1 MLQANENTMNN
12 ITSIRRSIKGKVA
25 LYQGATQTDINYND
39 DLIDFKVDRVGEEG
53 KFFGFGVS
61 HKATVK
67 IKDKER
73 QKSILKDSFINI
85 YLTATDDA
93 DFVCVTPNLYV
104 NEVGR
109 DENNND
115 ITITVYDKLI
125 EANTLTVE
133 ELELQDN
140 YYIDKLING
149 IKTALGVSTIIG
161 LDTAALLSQFSEI
174 ANLDGSESLRAVLDD
189 IAEITQTIY
198 FIDIN
203 NNLVFKQLDKDG
215 AAVLEI
221 AKSDYFTLTSKDNRT
236 LATVAHITELG
247 DNLTHSKSGVSG
259 ETQYLRENCFLNMNT
274 NTANVISDIVNN
286 IGGLSITE
294 FSCSWRGNYLAEI
307 GDKIN
312 IVTKNDSTITTYIL
326 NDSYTY
332 SGGLKQ
338 ETSWSYGAVEEES
351 ANPATIGEVIN
362 KTTAKVDKINKE
374 ITLVASEVKANNS
387 AISALQINTKNI
399 TASVSSL
406 ATSTNEALDSVND
419 EITTISNRVD
429 VAMTSSEVSLA
440 IKEEMEKGVDKVTT
454 STGFTFNQ
462 DGLTI
467 SKSDSQM
474 ETNIDEDGMTVYRN
488 DEAVLVANNTGVQA
502 ENLHATTYLI
512 IGNYSRLEDYDN
524 RTGCFWIGG

>member
-73 QKSILKDSFINI
+73 KKSILKDSFINI
-85 YLTATDDA
+85 YLTATDDV
-93 DFVCVTPNLYV
+93 DFICITPNLYV
-104 NEVGR
+104 NEVCR

-125 EANTLTVE
+125 ESNSLTVA
-133 ELELQDN
+133 ELGLQDN

-149 IKTALGVSTIIG
+149 IKTALGVSAVIG
-161 LDTAALLSQFSEI
+161 LDTAALLTRFPEV

-189 IAEITQTIY
+189 IAEVTQTIY

-221 AKSDYFTLTSKDNRT
+221 AKSDYFTLTSKDSRT

-247 DNLTHSKSGVSG
+247 DNITHSKSEISG

-274 NTANVISDIVNN
+274 NTANVVSTIVNN

-294 FSCSWRGNYLAEI
+294 FSCAWRGNYLAEI

-312 IVTKNDSTITTYIL
+312 IVTKDDSTITTYIF

-338 ETSWSYGAVEEES
+338 ETSWSYSTTEKENT
-351 ANPATIGEVIN
+351 NPATIGEVIN
-362 KTTAKVDKINKE
+362 QTTAKVDKINKE
-374 ITLVASEVKANNS
+374 ITLVASEVKANNT
-387 AISALQINTKNI
+387 AIATLQINTDNI
-399 TASVSSL
+399 TTSVTSL
-406 ATSTNEALDSVND
+406 EDSTAKTLESING
-419 EITTISNRVD
+419 EISTISEKVE
-429 VAMTSSEVSLA
+429 ASMTSSEVSLA
-440 IKEEMEKGVDKVTT
+440 IKEEIEKGVDKVTT

-462 DGLTI
+462 DGLII
-467 SKSDSQM
+467 SKSGSQM

-488 DEAVLVANNTGVQA
+488 DEAVLVADNTGVQA

-512 IGNYSRLEDYDN
+512 VGNYSRFEDYES